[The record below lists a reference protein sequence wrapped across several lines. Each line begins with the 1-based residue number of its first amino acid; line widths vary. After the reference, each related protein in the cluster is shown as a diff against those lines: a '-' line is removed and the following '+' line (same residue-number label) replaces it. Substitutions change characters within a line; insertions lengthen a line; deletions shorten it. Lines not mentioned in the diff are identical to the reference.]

1 MHLVGLRVMAAD
13 SETVGHTVS
22 AVGGADRSGRW
33 RIFFFFLV
41 GRGP

>member
-22 AVGGADRSGRW
+22 AVGEQTEVEGGAYFSS
-33 RIFFFFLV
+33 F
-41 GRGP
+41 